1 MSPLTL
7 EDIARMSGVS
17 RSTVSRVINGDP
29 NVHDKTRERVNQI
42 IDRISFQPNLAA
54 RGLAVGRTGVLGM
67 VIPMG
72 VSSIFSD
79 PYFPILIQGVTT
91 TCNAADY
98 SVMLWMGEPEY
109 ERKTISKILYNG
121 LVDGVIVSS
130 MLVDDPLIDRLAES
144 KRPFITIGRHPTNE
158 KINYVDVDNR
168 IGSFQAVSHLMRSG
182 RRRIGVIN
190 GPANTIGGQDRYQ
203 GYQDALHDRGIPLNP
218 EWITEGDYSEMS
230 GYHAMRHLL
239 QTRIDAVF
247 AASDAMALGAM
258 RAIKEAELM
267 IPDDIAVVGFDDIP
281 LAAISNPPLTTVRQP
296 ILRSGSLAAEMLIDI
311 VERPDPQPRRM
322 ILPTELVIRA
332 SS

>member
-29 NVHDKTRERVNQI
+29 NVNDKTRERVNQV

-72 VSSIFSD
+72 VASIFSD
-79 PYFPILIQGVTT
+79 PFFPILIQGVAA

-98 SVMLWMGEPEY
+98 SLMLWMGEPEY

-130 MLVDDPLIDRLAES
+130 MLLDDPLIERLSEAN
-144 KRPFITIGRHPTNE
+144 RPFITVGRHPTNE
-158 KINYVDVDNR
+158 RINYIDVDNR
-168 IGSFQAVSHLMRSG
+168 IGAFQAVSHLMRSG
-182 RRRIGVIN
+182 RRRIAVIN
-190 GPANTIGGQDRYQ
+190 GPANMIAGQDRYK

-218 EWITEGDYSEMS
+218 ELIAEGDFTEVS
-230 GYHAMRHLL
+230 GYLAMRRLL
-239 QTRIDAVF
+239 QARVDAVF
-247 AASDAMALGAM
+247 AASDAMAFGAM
-258 RAIKEAELM
+258 RAIKEANLA
-267 IPDDIAVVGFDDIP
+267 IPGDIAVVGFDDIP

-296 ILRSGSLAAEMLIDI
+296 ILRSGSLAAETLIDMI
-311 VERPDPQPRRM
+311 ERPDPQPRRV

>member
-29 NVHDKTRERVNQI
+29 NVNDKTRERVNQV

-72 VSSIFSD
+72 VASIFSD
-79 PYFPILIQGVTT
+79 PYFPILIQGVTA
-91 TCNAADY
+91 TCNSADY

-130 MLVDDPLIDRLAES
+130 MLLDDPLIERLGES
-144 KRPFITIGRHPTNE
+144 NRPFITVGRHPTNE
-158 KINYVDVDNR
+158 RINYIDVDNR
-168 IGSFQAVSHLMRSG
+168 IGAFQAVSHLMRSG
-182 RRRIGVIN
+182 RRRIAVIS
-190 GPANTIGGQDRYQ
+190 GPANMIAGQDRYK

-218 EWITEGDYSEMS
+218 EWIAEGDFTEVS
-230 GYHAMRHLL
+230 GYLAMHRLL
-239 QTRIDAVF
+239 QARVDAVF
-247 AASDAMALGAM
+247 AASDAMAFGAM
-258 RAIKEAELM
+258 RAIKEAGLV
-267 IPDDIAVVGFDDIP
+267 IPNDIAVVGFDDIP

-296 ILRSGSLAAEMLIDI
+296 ILRSGSLAAETLIDMI
-311 VERPDPQPRRM
+311 EHPDPQPRRV